1 MWFICVHTP
10 RNTHSLTP
18 GGLLRTLTRTSSWCM
33 WRWQRRKRHEQPAM
47 CQAAAGSNKT
57 TASGKKTTTAWRKVS
72 DASVHLVGASGELKG
87 GGVLEVPAALP

>member
-1 MWFICVHTP
+1 
-10 RNTHSLTP
+10 
-18 GGLLRTLTRTSSWCM
+18 M

-72 DASVHLVGASGELKG
+72 DASVHLVGASGHLEG